1 MAEGGNREAAAAGAL
16 AGVLAGA
23 GREARGRLL
32 SILIARLGNF
42 DLAEE
47 ALSEAMLS
55 ALTHWARSGVPASPE
70 GWLLKVAHRK
80 AIDRIRRE
88 GAGARRAQS
97 LAVMTADK
105 AGEEAPEIPDERLR
119 LIFTCCHPALEE
131 KSRVALTLR
140 TVCGLS
146 TRDIAAVFLDAEA
159 AMGQRLSRA
168 KAKIA
173 AAGIAFAVPEKDA
186 WPLRLQSVLAV
197 IYLVFTAGYAA
208 GPGPGAGAGLAGEAI
223 FLARLLNDLRG
234 QEAEIEG
241 CLALLLLTHARQAAR
256 TGPEG
261 ESVPVADQDR
271 SLWDYA
277 AIAEGRAL
285 LGDAMARRAPGPFQI
300 KAAIAAC
307 HLADGGPDWP
317 QIAMLYGGLVRLE
330 PTPVVRLNRAVALA
344 EAGALQPALA
354 EIARL
359 GSLLD
364 GYQPYHAAAAE
375 LYSRAGD
382 TVKAQAAY
390 ERAINM
396 AQSEASRRFLLRR
409 RQWLG
414 R

>member
-1 MAEGGNREAAAAGAL
+1 MAEGSNRETAAAE
-16 AGVLAGA
+16 VLAGA

-88 GAGARRAQS
+88 GAGARRVQS
-97 LAVMTADK
+97 LAVMAADE
-105 AGEEAPEIPDERLR
+105 AGEGAPEIPDERLR

-159 AMGQRLSRA
+159 TMGQRLSRA

-173 AAGIAFAVPEKDA
+173 AAGIPFAVPEKDA
-186 WPLRLQSVLAV
+186 WPQRLQSVLAV
-197 IYLVFTAGYAA
+197 IYLVFTAGYV
-208 GPGPGAGAGLAGEAI
+208 AGAASGSDLAGEAI

-234 QEAEIEG
+234 QDAEIEG

-261 ESVPVADQDR
+261 ESVPIADQDR
-271 SLWDYA
+271 SLWDNA

-307 HLADGGPDWP
+307 HLTDGGPDWP

-382 TVKAQAAY
+382 TKKAQAAY

-409 RQWLG
+409 QQRLG
-414 R
+414 G